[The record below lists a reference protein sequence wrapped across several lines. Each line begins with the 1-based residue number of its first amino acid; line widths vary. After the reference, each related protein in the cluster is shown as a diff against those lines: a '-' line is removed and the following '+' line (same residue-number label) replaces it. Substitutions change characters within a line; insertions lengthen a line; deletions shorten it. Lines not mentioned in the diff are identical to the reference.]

1 MIAQVVGPL
10 TWRPMSDNPPY
21 QAIAD
26 QLRAEVLAGTWD
38 RPDVPFPGAR
48 AVGERF
54 GVSIHT
60 ASRAIQQLAAQGL
73 LVTKGGQRPL
83 VVHPDERSTAWPL
96 TRRYA
101 RARAAQG
108 LVFASDVS
116 GDMRKATITRGWVLP
131 SPAVARL
138 LRVDPGV
145 DVFRRVSR
153 TYLGNRPV
161 EDTAMHFP
169 PAVIA
174 DVPGLATDD
183 DIQVVRLIEATGR
196 KITRTVNRLRARQAS
211 AQEIDLLQLVAPAV
225 VFEHTHGTY
234 GADDEPLEAVVNIKP
249 ADNTVL
255 TFETYEGD

>member
-1 MIAQVVGPL
+1 
-10 TWRPMSDNPPY
+10 MSDSPPY
-21 QAIAD
+21 QVIAD
-26 QLRAEVLAGTWD
+26 QLRAEILAGTWD

-48 AVGERF
+48 TVGERF

-73 LVTKGGQRPL
+73 LVTQGGQRPL
-83 VVHPDERSTAWPL
+83 VVHPDERVTAWPL

-108 LVFASDVS
+108 LVFAADVP
-116 GDMRKATITRGWVLP
+116 GNLRKATISRGWLVP
-131 SPAVARL
+131 SPTIARL
-138 LRVDPGV
+138 LRVNPGV
-145 DVFRRVSR
+145 EVLRRVSR
-153 TYLGNRPV
+153 TYLDNRPI

-169 PAVIA
+169 APVVS
-174 DVPGLATDD
+174 DVPSLAAEE

-196 KITRTVNRLRARQAS
+196 KITRTVNRVRARLAT
-211 AQEIDLLQLVAPAV
+211 ADERDLLQLTDPAV

-234 GADDEPLEAVVNIKP
+234 GADDEPLEAVINIKP
-249 ADNTVL
+249 AEGGVL

>member
-1 MIAQVVGPL
+1 MLSEVAGPL
-10 TWRPMSDNPPY
+10 RWRPMSDNPPY

-26 QLRAEVLAGTWD
+26 QLRAEILAGTWD

-48 AVGERF
+48 AVGDRF

-108 LVFASDVS
+108 LVFAADVP
-116 GDMRKATITRGWVLP
+116 GDMRKATISRRWVLP
-131 SPAVARL
+131 PPAVARL

-153 TYLGNRPV
+153 TYLGDRPV

-169 PAVIA
+169 PAVVA
-174 DVPGLATDD
+174 DIPGLATDEQ
-183 DIQVVRLIEATGR
+183 IQVVRLIEATGR
-196 KITRTVNRLRARQAS
+196 KITRTRQPTTCATGLGSGDRSPATRRPGRRVRAHPRNVRRRRRAPGSSGQHQAGRS
-211 AQEIDLLQLVAPAV
+211 HRPDFRDL
-225 VFEHTHGTY
+225 
-234 GADDEPLEAVVNIKP
+234 
-249 ADNTVL
+249 
-255 TFETYEGD
+255 